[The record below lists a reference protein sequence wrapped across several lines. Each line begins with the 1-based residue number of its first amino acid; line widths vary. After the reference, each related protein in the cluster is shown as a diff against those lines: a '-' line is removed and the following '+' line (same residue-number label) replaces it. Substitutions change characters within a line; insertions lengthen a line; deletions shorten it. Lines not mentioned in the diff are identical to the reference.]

1 MRRGSSLRGQWTRS
15 SASGKR
21 QQLGSSSAFR
31 GLMAN
36 GVETT
41 AGKPDPREQ
50 FEIAAE
56 GLSRAEIESRAYHR
70 TLEQN
75 LYAYRA
81 LHSTVA
87 HY

>member
-1 MRRGSSLRGQWTRS
+1 
-15 SASGKR
+15 
-21 QQLGSSSAFR
+21 
-31 GLMAN
+31 MAN

-70 TLEQN
+70 TLDTKVKICTRMD
-75 LYAYRA
+75 RA
-81 LHSTVA
+81 LRYTVHSSSLA

>member
-1 MRRGSSLRGQWTRS
+1 
-15 SASGKR
+15 
-21 QQLGSSSAFR
+21 
-31 GLMAN
+31 MAN

-70 TLEQN
+70 TLDKTCTRMD
-75 LYAYRA
+75 RA
-81 LHSTVA
+81 LHTTVQ
-87 HY
+87 

>member
-1 MRRGSSLRGQWTRS
+1 
-15 SASGKR
+15 
-21 QQLGSSSAFR
+21 
-31 GLMAN
+31 MAN

-75 LYAYRA
+75 LYAYGPCTTQYS
-81 LHSTVA
+81 STFR
-87 HY
+87 

>member
-1 MRRGSSLRGQWTRS
+1 
-15 SASGKR
+15 
-21 QQLGSSSAFR
+21 
-31 GLMAN
+31 MAN

-70 TLEQN
+70 TLDKSQN
-75 LYAYRA
+75 LYAYGPCTT
-81 LHSTVA
+81 LHSTQYSSLA

>member
-1 MRRGSSLRGQWTRS
+1 
-15 SASGKR
+15 
-21 QQLGSSSAFR
+21 
-31 GLMAN
+31 MAN

-70 TLEQN
+70 TLDKTCTRMD
-75 LYAYRA
+75 RA
-81 LHSTVA
+81 NYTRQYSSA

>member
-1 MRRGSSLRGQWTRS
+1 
-15 SASGKR
+15 
-21 QQLGSSSAFR
+21 
-31 GLMAN
+31 MAN

-70 TLEQN
+70 TLDKTCTPVWTACTTQ
-75 LYAYRA
+75 YS
-81 LHSTVA
+81 STLLEFG
-87 HY
+87 